1 MPGMSFPVHV
11 AMDDGTEH
19 DVVIEQRDIAAWER
33 EPFGCSFSLVMQKSE
48 VNFYRYAAWHA
59 LRRIGEIDKRTGWAS
74 FDDACKEV
82 VDRVEPIEIA
92 DPTEPDTSGETSSN

>member
-11 AMDDGTEH
+11 VMDDGTEH

-33 EPFGCSFSLVMQKSE
+33 EPFGCSFRHATDKAE
-48 VNFYRYAAWHA
+48 VNFYRYVAWHA
-59 LRRIGEIDKRTGWAS
+59 LRRTGEIDKRTGWSS
-74 FDDACKEV
+74 FDDICKEV
-82 VDRVEPIEIA
+82 VDKEVAPEIA